1 MRDQLSE
8 DIYFS
13 CLRRNDNCNLSCRV
27 LVSWRPHTLEL
38 HFELAKYSN
47 QNGKSWRLDDV
58 CLCVFAYCIDQT
70 LSIFTNCTIYV
81 YTYSCIKG
89 KRECTYKF
97 EETASIHRPV
107 LGLRDLCPL
116 RHLHQNKRS
125 TICRSI
131 SLASEI
137 CCFWRKSTSW
147 LSEFDRNLS
156 DWLPENFSIFLHTHN
171 MALERNEKWPPYL
184 IITVQILN

>member
-38 HFELAKYSN
+38 HFELAKYWN

-107 LGLRDLCPL
+107 LGLRDV
-116 RHLHQNKRS
+116 
-125 TICRSI
+125 SI
-131 SLASEI
+131 NTFSSKQKI
-137 CCFWRKSTSW
+137 YN
-147 LSEFDRNLS
+147 LSVYFTGVRNL
-156 DWLPENFSIFLHTHN
+156 LFLTQIN
-171 MALERNEKWPPYL
+171 VVVKW
-184 IITVQILN
+184 IW

>member
-1 MRDQLSE
+1 MTSSYTRATFRVGKILESKWK
-8 DIYFS
+8 I
-13 CLRRNDNCNLSCRV
+13 LKTWRRLLMCICILYR
-27 LVSWRPHTLEL
+27 
-38 HFELAKYSN
+38 SN
-47 QNGKSWRLDDV
+47 VINFHKLYNIR
-58 CLCVFAYCIDQT
+58 IH
-70 LSIFTNCTIYV
+70 
-81 YTYSCIKG
+81 YSCIKG

-116 RHLHQNKRS
+116 RHFHQNKRS